1 VFFIFLERH
10 KCKSAIRPSIYSS
23 LIVESGLNL
32 FMEPTSTDMK
42 IQFAQRK
49 NGVFDHVMGFELMSD
64 RKPLLA
70 SKSG

>member
-1 VFFIFLERH
+1 
-10 KCKSAIRPSIYSS
+10 
-23 LIVESGLNL
+23 
-32 FMEPTSTDMK
+32 MEPTSTDMK

-64 RKPLLA
+64 REPLLA